1 MNIEINNV
9 SERQPL
15 SLPDP
20 QGNGLRGMPAS
31 TFENKNYCSESPC
44 GANTTLSVVSRP
56 QGATPS
62 NAQCG
67 EQCGDPLDE
76 LMTAWQ
82 QHSDRIEQI
91 AGQHDL
97 SHIKLAPRL
106 LVLSSRRRRILSSLA
121 MALVCLAVIV
131 GMVILRQ
138 HYISDIFDQLF
149 FAFLALLLFV
159 TLIHSLR
166 QIFLLR
172 RQPFSF
178 HLSPLTFHL
187 SPYSRAAVFASIVVM
202 FLFLAVPVQN
212 GRAMSHGSPSHRSA
226 ALTSVSFVLSHIQ

>member
-1 MNIEINNV
+1 MNKNVNNV

-15 SLPDP
+15 NNTIL
-20 QGNGLRGMPAS
+20 
-31 TFENKNYCSESPC
+31 SE
-44 GANTTLSVVSRP
+44 A
-56 QGATPS
+56 
-62 NAQCG
+62 
-67 EQCGDPLDE
+67 QCGDPLDE

-91 AGQHDL
+91 AGQHVL

-121 MALVCLAVIV
+121 MALVCLAAIV

-138 HYISDIFDQLF
+138 HYISDIFEQLF

-159 TLIHSLR
+159 TLIQCLR
-166 QIFLLR
+166 QIFLLC

-178 HLSPLTFHL
+178 HLSPLTLHL

>member
-1 MNIEINNV
+1 MNQKVNNT
-9 SERQPL
+9 SERLPL
-15 SLPDP
+15 
-20 QGNGLRGMPAS
+20 N
-31 TFENKNYCSESPC
+31 
-44 GANTTLSVVSRP
+44 NTILSK
-56 QGATPS
+56 
-62 NAQCG
+62 AQY
-67 EQCGDPLDE
+67 GDPLDE

-121 MALVCLAVIV
+121 MALVCLAAIV

-138 HYISDIFDQLF
+138 HYISDIFEQLF

-166 QIFLLR
+166 QTFSCRPSRRHTTPLSVLR
-172 RQPFSF
+172 FPLSVFRFPFSVF
-178 HLSPLTFHL
+178 RFPFSV
-187 SPYSRAAVFASIVVM
+187 YRAAVIASVVVL
-202 FLFLAVPVQN
+202 FLFLAIPVQN

>member
-1 MNIEINNV
+1 MNQKVNNT
-9 SERQPL
+9 SERLPL
-15 SLPDP
+15 
-20 QGNGLRGMPAS
+20 N
-31 TFENKNYCSESPC
+31 
-44 GANTTLSVVSRP
+44 NTILSK
-56 QGATPS
+56 
-62 NAQCG
+62 AQY
-67 EQCGDPLDE
+67 GDPLDE

-121 MALVCLAVIV
+121 MALVCLASIV

-138 HYISDIFDQLF
+138 HYISDIFEQLF

-159 TLIHSLR
+159 TLIQSLR
-166 QIFLLR
+166 QIFSC
-172 RQPFSF
+172 PFSVLRF
-178 HLSPLTFHL
+178 PFSVLRFPLSVFRSPLSVL
-187 SPYSRAAVFASIVVM
+187 RSPFSVYRAAVFASVVVM
-202 FLFLAVPVQN
+202 FLFLAIPVQN

>member
-1 MNIEINNV
+1 MNKKVDNV
-9 SERQPL
+9 SEREPL
-15 SLPDP
+15 NLPNP
-20 QGNGLRGMPAS
+20 QGNGLR
-31 TFENKNYCSESPC
+31 PC

-62 NAQCG
+62 IA
-67 EQCGDPLDE
+67 QCGDPLDE

-91 AGQHDL
+91 VGQHDL

-121 MALVCLAVIV
+121 MALVCLAAIV

-149 FAFLALLLFV
+149 FAFLALLMV
-159 TLIHSLR
+159 ATLIQCLR

-178 HLSPLTFHL
+178 HLSPLTFQL
-187 SPYSRAAVFASIVVM
+187 STFSRAAVFAAVVVM

>member
-1 MNIEINNV
+1 MNKED
-9 SERQPL
+9 
-15 SLPDP
+15 SL
-20 QGNGLRGMPAS
+20 Q
-31 TFENKNYCSESPC
+31 
-44 GANTTLSVVSRP
+44 
-56 QGATPS
+56 
-62 NAQCG
+62 
-67 EQCGDPLDE
+67 E

-106 LVLSSRRRRILSSLA
+106 FVLSSRRRRILSSLA
-121 MALVCLAVIV
+121 MALVCLAAIV

-159 TLIHSLR
+159 PLIHSLR

-172 RQPFSF
+172 QQPLLNFQFSIF
-178 HLSPLTFHL
+178 NFQF
-187 SPYSRAAVFASIVVM
+187 SPYSRATVFASVVVM
-202 FLFLAVPVQN
+202 FLFLAIPVQN

>member
-1 MNIEINNV
+1 MNKED
-9 SERQPL
+9 
-15 SLPDP
+15 SL
-20 QGNGLRGMPAS
+20 Q
-31 TFENKNYCSESPC
+31 
-44 GANTTLSVVSRP
+44 
-56 QGATPS
+56 
-62 NAQCG
+62 
-67 EQCGDPLDE
+67 E

-121 MALVCLAVIV
+121 MALVCLAAIV

-138 HYISDIFDQLF
+138 HYISDIFEQLF
-149 FAFLALLLFV
+149 FAFLALLLVV
-159 TLIHSLR
+159 TLIQSLR
-166 QIFLLR
+166 QIFSCRPSR
-172 RQPFSF
+172 RHTTPLSVFRSPFSV
-178 HLSPLTFHL
+178 
-187 SPYSRAAVFASIVVM
+187 YRAAVFAAVVVM

-226 ALTSVSFVLSHIQ
+226 ALTSVSSVLSHIQ

>member
-9 SERQPL
+9 SEKQPL
-15 SLPDP
+15 NLPDP

-44 GANTTLSVVSRP
+44 GANTILSK
-56 QGATPS
+56 A
-62 NAQCG
+62 
-67 EQCGDPLDE
+67 QCGDPLDE

-121 MALVCLAVIV
+121 LALVCLAAIV

-138 HYISDIFDQLF
+138 HYISDIFEQLF

-159 TLIHSLR
+159 TLIQCLR

-172 RQPFSF
+172 QQSLTF
-178 HLSPLTFHL
+178 HLSPITFHL

>member
-1 MNIEINNV
+1 MNTED
-9 SERQPL
+9 
-15 SLPDP
+15 SL
-20 QGNGLRGMPAS
+20 Q
-31 TFENKNYCSESPC
+31 
-44 GANTTLSVVSRP
+44 
-56 QGATPS
+56 
-62 NAQCG
+62 
-67 EQCGDPLDE
+67 E

-121 MALVCLAVIV
+121 MALVCLASIV

-149 FAFLALLLFV
+149 FAFLALLMVV

-172 RQPFSF
+172 RQPLTF
-178 HLSPLTFHL
+178 HLSPITFHL

>member
-1 MNIEINNV
+1 MNKKVDNTSSLNSISPNAV
-9 SERQPL
+9 SQ
-15 SLPDP
+15 S
-20 QGNGLRGMPAS
+20 QGYTPA
-31 TFENKNYCSESPC
+31 
-44 GANTTLSVVSRP
+44 
-56 QGATPS
+56 
-62 NAQCG
+62 NAQCD
-67 EQCGDPLDE
+67 DPLQE
-76 LMTAWQ
+76 LMDAWQ

-121 MALVCLAVIV
+121 MALVCFAAIV
-131 GMVILRQ
+131 GMAILRQ
-138 HYISDIFDQLF
+138 HYISDIFEQLF
-149 FAFLALLLFV
+149 FALLALLMV
-159 TLIHSLR
+159 VALIQSLR

-172 RQPFSF
+172 RQPLTF
-178 HLSPLTFHL
+178 HLSPFTYHL

-226 ALTSVSFVLSHIQ
+226 ALTSVSYVLSHIQ

>member
-1 MNIEINNV
+1 MNKED
-9 SERQPL
+9 
-15 SLPDP
+15 SL
-20 QGNGLRGMPAS
+20 Q
-31 TFENKNYCSESPC
+31 
-44 GANTTLSVVSRP
+44 
-56 QGATPS
+56 
-62 NAQCG
+62 
-67 EQCGDPLDE
+67 E

-121 MALVCLAVIV
+121 MALVCLASIV

-149 FAFLALLLFV
+149 FAFLALLMVV
-159 TLIHSLR
+159 TLIQSLR
-166 QIFLLR
+166 QIFSSPLSVFR
-172 RQPFSF
+172 SPFSV
-178 HLSPLTFHL
+178 
-187 SPYSRAAVFASIVVM
+187 YRAAVFAAVVVM
-202 FLFLAVPVQN
+202 FLFLVVPVQN

>member
-1 MNIEINNV
+1 MNQKVNNV

-31 TFENKNYCSESPC
+31 TFENKKYCSESPC
-44 GANTTLSVVSRP
+44 GANTILSE
-56 QGATPS
+56 A
-62 NAQCG
+62 
-67 EQCGDPLDE
+67 QCGDPLDE

-121 MALVCLAVIV
+121 MALVCLASIV

-138 HYISDIFDQLF
+138 HYISDIFEQLF
-149 FAFLALLLFV
+149 FAFLALLMVV

-187 SPYSRAAVFASIVVM
+187 SPYSRAAVFAAVVVM

>member
-15 SLPDP
+15 NLPDP
-20 QGNGLRGMPAS
+20 QGNGLR
-31 TFENKNYCSESPC
+31 PC
-44 GANTTLSVVSRP
+44 GANTILSE
-56 QGATPS
+56 A
-62 NAQCG
+62 
-67 EQCGDPLDE
+67 QCGDPLDE

-121 MALVCLAVIV
+121 MALVCLAAIV

-149 FAFLALLLFV
+149 FAFLALLLVV
-159 TLIHSLR
+159 TLIQSLR
-166 QIFLLR
+166 QIFSCRPSR
-172 RQPFSF
+172 RHATPFSV
-178 HLSPLTFHL
+178 
-187 SPYSRAAVFASIVVM
+187 YRAAVFATVVVM

-226 ALTSVSFVLSHIQ
+226 ALTSVSSVLSHIQ

>member
-31 TFENKNYCSESPC
+31 TFENKKYCSESPC

-121 MALVCLAVIV
+121 MALVCLASIV

-138 HYISDIFDQLF
+138 HYISDIFEQLF
-149 FAFLALLLFV
+149 FAFLALLMVV
-159 TLIHSLR
+159 TLIQCLR

-187 SPYSRAAVFASIVVM
+187 SPYSRAAVFASVVVM
-202 FLFLAVPVQN
+202 CLFLAVPVQN

>member
-1 MNIEINNV
+1 
-9 SERQPL
+9 
-15 SLPDP
+15 
-20 QGNGLRGMPAS
+20 
-31 TFENKNYCSESPC
+31 
-44 GANTTLSVVSRP
+44 
-56 QGATPS
+56 
-62 NAQCG
+62 
-67 EQCGDPLDE
+67 
-76 LMTAWQ
+76 MTAWQ

-121 MALVCLAVIV
+121 MALVCLAAIV

-159 TLIHSLR
+159 TLIQCLR

-172 RQPFSF
+172 RQPLTFHLSPF
-178 HLSPLTFHL
+178 TSHLSPLTFHL

>member
-9 SERQPL
+9 SEKQPL
-15 SLPDP
+15 NLPDP

-121 MALVCLAVIV
+121 MALVCLASIV

-138 HYISDIFDQLF
+138 HYISDIFEQLF

-172 RQPFSF
+172 QQPLTF
-178 HLSPLTFHL
+178 HLSPITLHL
-187 SPYSRAAVFASIVVM
+187 SPYSRAAVFAAVVVM
-202 FLFLAVPVQN
+202 CLFLAVPVQN

>member
-1 MNIEINNV
+1 MNQKVNNV

-15 SLPDP
+15 SNTIL
-20 QGNGLRGMPAS
+20 
-31 TFENKNYCSESPC
+31 SE
-44 GANTTLSVVSRP
+44 A
-56 QGATPS
+56 
-62 NAQCG
+62 
-67 EQCGDPLDE
+67 QCGDPLDE

-106 LVLSSRRRRILSSLA
+106 FVLSSRRRRILSSLA
-121 MALVCLAVIV
+121 MALVCLASIV

-149 FAFLALLLFV
+149 FVFLALLMVV

-172 RQPFSF
+172 QQPLSIQNSKFNIQ
-178 HLSPLTFHL
+178 HLS
-187 SPYSRAAVFASIVVM
+187 YSRAAVFATVVVM